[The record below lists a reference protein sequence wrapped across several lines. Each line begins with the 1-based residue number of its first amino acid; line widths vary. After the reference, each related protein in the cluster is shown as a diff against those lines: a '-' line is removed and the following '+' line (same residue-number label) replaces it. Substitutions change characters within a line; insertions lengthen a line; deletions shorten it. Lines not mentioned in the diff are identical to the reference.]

1 MGKFSQT
8 FVAYHGCGNCHY
20 DGTSKI
26 ISKGRKCIMWTYNL
40 FWKIPI
46 DVYNKVETRG
56 QLKINTKANRK
67 YQLRYEKWAN
77 LYSKGS
83 FASSDFDSVSDSDS
97 NYSNSGNESLANNAS
112 GTEQMLSDDEI
123 NGKLVI
129 NEIKETEQNLSL
141 NPKLLAQKWINLYAK
156 INSDSSLANNTIK
169 NTSENLNETSETAD
183 NK

>member
-1 MGKFSQT
+1 
-8 FVAYHGCGNCHY
+8 
-20 DGTSKI
+20 
-26 ISKGRKCIMWTYNL
+26 MWTYNL

-83 FASSDFDSVSDSDS
+83 FTSSDFDSVSDSDS
-97 NYSNSGNESLANNAS
+97 NYSNPGNESLANNAS

-129 NEIKETEQNLSL
+129 N
-141 NPKLLAQKWINLYAK
+141 
-156 INSDSSLANNTIK
+156 
-169 NTSENLNETSETAD
+169 
-183 NK
+183 